1 MEVVGDFEYSKRD
14 LVGHG
19 AFAVVF
25 RGRHRQVSAARPL
38 SGAKPGSRRPGP
50 ACLCACC
57 HCLRVCFGGQSR

>member
-25 RGRHRQVSAARPL
+25 RGRHRQVSAANPAGPLEVGTPGCEPDEGRPEIWR
-38 SGAKPGSRRPGP
+38 SR
-50 ACLCACC
+50 
-57 HCLRVCFGGQSR
+57 